1 MTVILI
7 PSCHSAEDFES
18 YGQRGVVARIKQA
31 RRYLRE
37 ADNALH
43 QIEVV
48 PVMVLRFANV
58 ADVICRLS
66 LDGPGTTSFPME
78 LLTSHRDPLPDT

>member
-1 MTVILI
+1 M
-7 PSCHSAEDFES
+7 
-18 YGQRGVVARIKQA
+18 ARIKQA

-37 ADNALH
+37 IDNALH
-43 QIEVV
+43 QIGVF
-48 PVMVLRFANV
+48 PVMVLLFANV

-78 LLTSHRDPLPDT
+78 LLTSHRDLLPGT